1 MQSQGPAQ
9 RVWEGPASPRTI
21 PRASGLQA
29 PEDARSPSLSWVS
42 LVQLGL
48 CPRRDECPSP
58 LLFRVEKDPLSALK
72 TGPFPTQGLLTPPV
86 GSRDNEPGEFSG
98 QQAVKCSRDRQPPED
113 EMPPAKP
120 HFLAV
125 DPMSRRPYTPS
136 WSPRVPRRTQAAEW
150 CGVRAR
156 AQAPSAGE
164 CEGTGRGADPG
175 LSLTCRLRLLLEAVS
190 KRAL

>member
-86 GSRDNEPGEFSG
+86 GSRDNP
-98 QQAVKCSRDRQPPED
+98 RQPETTLPNQESSQGSRLSSVPVTDSPQRTRCPQPSPTFWPWTPCHAGHTPPRGRPESPA
-113 EMPPAKP
+113 EHRRQSGAGCGRGPRPPA
-120 HFLAV
+120 LG
-125 DPMSRRPYTPS
+125 S
-136 WSPRVPRRTQAAEW
+136 
-150 CGVRAR
+150 AR
-156 AQAPSAGE
+156 
-164 CEGTGRGADPG
+164 GRGGGQTQVCP
-175 LSLTCRLRLLLEAVS
+175 
-190 KRAL
+190 